1 MLSARRAAKQLESL
15 TLLQQEEEHRL
26 REQQLQQ
33 KVDGLQESLREV
45 TERSGKVRA
54 QYERY
59 NACSTYTRSSRA
71 RLCCSVRGELPMLGC
86 SDTSS
91 GSSWCTGKLAL
102 LTEAADPVLC
112 CIGSGCR

>member
-33 KVDGLQESLREV
+33 RVEGLQESLREV

-54 QYERY
+54 QYER
-59 NACSTYTRSSRA
+59 
-71 RLCCSVRGELPMLGC
+71 
-86 SDTSS
+86 
-91 GSSWCTGKLAL
+91 
-102 LTEAADPVLC
+102 
-112 CIGSGCR
+112 

>member
-33 KVDGLQESLREV
+33 KVEGLQESLREV

-59 NACSTYTRSSRA
+59 TACFTDTRSSRA
-71 RLCCSVRGELPMLGC
+71 SFCCSVKVTCLSGFARRHRVLRQGG
-86 SDTSS
+86 DT
-91 GSSWCTGKLAL
+91 
-102 LTEAADPVLC
+102 P
-112 CIGSGCR
+112 